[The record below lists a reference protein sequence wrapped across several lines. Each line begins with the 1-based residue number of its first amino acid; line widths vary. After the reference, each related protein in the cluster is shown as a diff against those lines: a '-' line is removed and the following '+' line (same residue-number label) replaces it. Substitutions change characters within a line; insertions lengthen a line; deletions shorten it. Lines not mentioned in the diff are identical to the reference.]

1 MIKKIKQLKFYLFLL
16 FLFLQFA
23 SFGQVEVQKRIDDV
37 VMLKKEVSSI
47 PVPPN
52 DKKFIDFL
60 NYKFDQFTK
69 KKADTVL
76 LLYIETTGYG
86 IRNYGLIFTKTGTS
100 SQTYAFDKSSKTNYK
115 IESFS
120 LENDTLKSI
129 NTYALYQFFQND
141 FVRSRDTNII
151 TSHDDIVYCKFY
163 FEKVNKIYTGFYD
176 RFFNLS
182 DILDRNF
189 RRAYINESIRH

>member
-86 IRNYGLIFTKTGTS
+86 IRNYGLIF
-100 SQTYAFDKSSKTNYK
+100 
-115 IESFS
+115 
-120 LENDTLKSI
+120 
-129 NTYALYQFFQND
+129 
-141 FVRSRDTNII
+141 I
-151 TSHDDIVYCKFY
+151 TI
-163 FEKVNKIYTGFYD
+163 
-176 RFFNLS
+176 
-182 DILDRNF
+182 
-189 RRAYINESIRH
+189 